1 MIFRTSILTL
11 IFLFIIS
18 VTNTRTLGVNPDS
31 KKIRILR
38 GPYLQLGTTSSM
50 IIKWRT
56 SEPSSSKVLYGTH
69 SNNLNKS
76 VILKER
82 VTDHEVKIEGLKE
95 HTKYYYAV
103 GNEEEMLIENDK
115 TYYFITSPDQG
126 YSEIVHI
133 WAIGDFGTGDREPE
147 NVKNAYM
154 KFRRGHHTDV
164 WLMLGDIAYY
174 HGKEEEFQRS
184 IFGDTYKYMMRN
196 TVMWPTPGN
205 HDMRSADSETQ
216 SGPYYDVFTLPTNG
230 EAGGEPSGTEAYYSY
245 NYGDIHFISMDSEDT
260 PRQVF
265 SDMARWLQR
274 DLEQDDH
281 NWKIAFFHHPPFTKG
296 THNSDLDLDSRGRLK
311 EMRENILPI
320 LEEYGVDLVLSG
332 HSHIYE
338 RSYLIK
344 GHYGYSKDFDPDSMI
359 IKYDNEKK
367 KNKSAFLKKED
378 NNGTV
383 YIVCGVSGSRPPV
396 GTCDHPAMAVC
407 KGNCHGSLSIEIR
420 DNLLLGVFVDE
431 YGKTKDS
438 FTLTKEFSASAN

>member
-1 MIFRTSILTL
+1 MSILL
-11 IFLFIIS
+11 IFFLFIVS
-18 VTNTRTLGVNPDS
+18 VTGTQSIAVKPDS
-31 KKIRILR
+31 EKIQILR
-38 GPYLQLGTTSSM
+38 GPYLQSGTTSSI

-56 SEPSSSKVLYGTH
+56 STPVSSKVLYGTH
-69 SNNLNKS
+69 SDNLNKE
-76 VILKER
+76 VILSEK
-82 VTDHEVKIEGLKE
+82 VVDHEVKIEELKA

-103 GNEEEMLIENDK
+103 GTEEEMLTEDDP
-115 TYYFITSPDQG
+115 TYYFISAPEKD
-126 YSEIVHI
+126 YPEVVHI
-133 WAIGDFGTGDREPE
+133 WATGDFGTGDREPE

-154 KFRRGHHTDV
+154 KFRRDHHTDV

-174 HGKEEEFQRS
+174 YGKDEEFQKS

-196 TVMWPTPGN
+196 TVIWPTPGN
-205 HDMRSADSETQ
+205 HDMRSADSETET
-216 SGPYYDVFTLPTNG
+216 GPYYDIFTVPTKG
-230 EAGGEPSGTEAYYSY
+230 EVGGEPSDTEAYYSY

-274 DLEQDDH
+274 DLQQDDH
-281 NWKIAFFHHPPFTKG
+281 NWKIVYFHHPPYTKG
-296 THNSDLDLDSRGRLK
+296 SHNSDMDLDSHGRMK

-320 LEEYGVDLVLSG
+320 LEDYGVDLVLSG

-359 IKYDNEKK
+359 IQYDNEKK

-378 NNGTV
+378 NYGTV

-396 GTCDHPAMAVC
+396 GTCNHPAMAVC
-407 KGNCHGSLSIEIR
+407 KGNSHGSMSIEIR

-431 YGKTKDS
+431 FGKTKDS
-438 FTLTKEFSASAN
+438 FTITKEFNVRAN